1 MVTLTLESLGQG
13 QIPTF
18 VPRGRGHHSE
28 DQSQCFDL
36 RNDDL
41 DQSQCFDLRNDD
53 LDLIAPRPN
62 LHK

>member
-1 MVTLTLESLGQG
+1 MVTLTLGSLGQG

-41 DQSQCFDLRNDD
+41 D
-53 LDLIAPRPN
+53 LIAPRPN